1 MKINVK
7 RKFQKIVNGRT
18 EGYSLIELIMVIVMT
33 GIITAVALPRLTG
46 FSGVDAY
53 SAAKQVKADIRYTQE
68 LAVSKFRKTTI
79 IFDADTYTYR
89 ITSSG
94 TNPTLLN
101 RALPPSSKATFNAV
115 DDGTTGLVYTFN
127 SYGEPDPTE
136 GADDI
141 LKISTPGSSE
151 RIQVEPMTGR
161 VSILQ

>member
-1 MKINVK
+1 
-7 RKFQKIVNGRT
+7 
-18 EGYSLIELIMVIVMT
+18 
-33 GIITAVALPRLTG
+33 
-46 FSGVDAY
+46 
-53 SAAKQVKADIRYTQE
+53 VKADIRYTQE

-79 IFDADTYTYR
+79 TFDADTDPGTYV

-101 RALPPSSKATFNAV
+101 RALPPSSKATFNAA
-115 DDGTTGLVYTFN
+115 DSTGLKYTFN

>member
-1 MKINVK
+1 MKINIGK
-7 RKFQKIVNGRT
+7 KLRKIVNGRT
-18 EGYSLIELIMVIVMT
+18 EGYSLIEMIMVIVMT

-53 SAAKQVKADIRYTQE
+53 SAARQVKADIRYTQE

-79 IFDADTYTYR
+79 TFDADTDPGTYV

-101 RALPPSSKATFNAV
+101 RALPPSSKATFDAA
-115 DDGTTGLVYTFN
+115 DSTGLIYTFN
-127 SYGEPDPTE
+127 SYGEPDPTD

-141 LKISTPGSSE
+141 LKISTPGSDE